1 MQPDTCLQH
10 CAGSSSSPASRWL
23 LAAALLLGACGGGSD
38 VTAPAGGG
46 GSGGGTGGTGSN
58 SGPPVTSQLTCMQ
71 PSGTSSQCDLTLA
84 VAGGFTITLVST
96 SCDARGNTLTLL
108 KPESATL
115 LTDGC
120 YSPAGQTWSY
130 PGPYPAGTAIS
141 LQIVSPQLQRSP
153 SLQASGSYPTWT
165 INFEDGGDA
174 DLNDLVLQVAAT
186 Q

>member
-10 CAGSSSSPASRWL
+10 CAGSSSSLAPRWL
-23 LAAALLLGACGGGSD
+23 VAAALLLAACGGGSD
-38 VTAPAGGG
+38 VTAPPGGG
-46 GSGGGTGGTGSN
+46 GAGGGGTGGN

-71 PSGTSSQCDLTLA
+71 PNGTSSQCDLTLSA
-84 VAGGFTITLVST
+84 AGGFTITLVST
-96 SCDARGNTLTLL
+96 SCDARGNTLSLL
-108 KPESATL
+108 QPQTATL

-120 YSPAGQTWSY
+120 YSPSGQTWSY

-153 SLQASGSYPTWT
+153 SLQATGSYPNWT

-174 DLNDLVLQVAAT
+174 DLNDLVLQVTAT